1 MRNLEYIY
9 LVAAAGLVIFLA
21 LSWKEMP
28 MTARI
33 GICAA
38 ILISTFMYSFRRVLR
53 IKLEQADRE
62 EEARRTHEEEEE

>member
-21 LSWKEMP
+21 LSWEEMP

-33 GICAA
+33 GLCVA
-38 ILISTFMYSFRRVLR
+38 ILISTFMYSFRRMLR

-62 EEARRTHEEEEE
+62 AEAQRPEEEEE